1 MDFEVESKVYS
12 HNWLQYKYF
21 QEEDHEII
29 SCWHRSKN
37 CDHDPIA
44 AINGEKGQ
52 WNKVF
57 LVETTP
63 RSLDYINSF
72 MDDVY
77 TDSSGK
83 LTPIFTK
90 FSISGYKSH
99 ASLSWMINGT
109 SIRSVND
116 SNDVESNTAASVEDI
131 IKALEDYYPALKEDV
146 SEVVKL
152 LKLFPPQ
159 ELS

>member
-1 MDFEVESKVYS
+1 
-12 HNWLQYKYF
+12 
-21 QEEDHEII
+21 
-29 SCWHRSKN
+29 
-37 CDHDPIA
+37 
-44 AINGEKGQ
+44 
-52 WNKVF
+52 
-57 LVETTP
+57 
-63 RSLDYINSF
+63 

-83 LTPIFTK
+83 LTQIFTK

-99 ASLSWMINGT
+99 ASLSLMIKGT

-116 SNDVESNTAASVEDI
+116 SNDVESSTAASVED

-146 SEVVKL
+146 YEAVKL

-159 ELS
+159 EIS